1 MNIMFII
8 ILYYTLT
15 PILYNRADSF
25 TIKLINTDTGDV
37 IYDPVLDRT
46 GDSGQVEWQLTEGN
60 YRLEVIVDPRLANMV
75 DVELNLNGTVTSL
88 DNFQVEANNH
98 EPEEGNLLDNDGVT
112 QFGHIEVNGKPLDII
127 EDNTFDNN
135 PQESITVEGKHGTL
149 TVHQDGSYTYKA
161 NGSSYGIDEFD
172 YKLISINGTSES
184 AKLSI

>member
-1 MNIMFII
+1 M
-8 ILYYTLT
+8 
-15 PILYNRADSF
+15 A
-25 TIKLINTDTGDV
+25 
-37 IYDPVLDRT
+37 
-46 GDSGQVEWQLTEGN
+46 
-60 YRLEVIVDPRLANMV
+60 

-184 AKLSI
+184 AKLSINVGMNITGSQYDDIITGSDGSDTLRYELLDNEDATGGNGTDTWTDFHIGDV